1 MLTGHIIRT
10 MLVQVYFGIQHFN
23 IIYVVLIKI
32 VSRFFTEFQSMSRKR
47 FLLQEETLEEP
58 WS

>member
-1 MLTGHIIRT
+1 